1 MIQFKHLVIFTSLL
15 IAGCAA
21 YFSVYGIG
29 LLFSG
34 ATIAAMI
41 MASSLEL
48 GKLVTTSWLFRYWNK
63 ANILMRTYMIIAVFA
78 LMAITSLGIFGFLT
92 AAFQKS
98 SLETELSINKIST
111 MEVQK
116 LDENSKIEATK
127 KSIEKI
133 YALRSSQESR
143 LNGVLTNVLIAR
155 NPIQLQ
161 NIQNQ
166 INDQIGDLNKQLDGE
181 NEKLKRY
188 SDKVSEIEEGIFKL
202 KVDNSQKKDITTFKF
217 VADQFDTTIQNVVK
231 WFIAV
236 LIAVFDPLAVI
247 LLLAYNI
254 STNKVYD
261 EETSDYEIYKDQKPI
276 KKEEPVTEPK
286 ETFVEKVVEKIVEVE
301 KPVEVEKVV
310 EKIVEV
316 EKPVEVEKVV
326 EKIVEVEKPVEVERI
341 VEKIVEKPVEVER
354 IVEKIVEKPVQKIIE
369 KPIYKPSGVR
379 GMFSF

>member
-1 MIQFKHLVIFTSLL
+1 M

-34 ATIAAMI
+34 ATVAAMI

-48 GKLVTTSWLFRYWNK
+48 GKLVTTSWLFRYWHK
-63 ANILMRTYMIIAVFA
+63 ANILMKTYMIVAIFA
-78 LMAITSLGIFGFLT
+78 LMAITSLGIYGFLT

-98 SLETELSINKIST
+98 SLENELSVNKIAT
-111 MEVQK
+111 LEVQK
-116 LDENSKIEATK
+116 TEELSKIEATK

-133 YALRSSQESR
+133 YALRGSQESR
-143 LNGVLTNVLIAR
+143 LNEILTNALIAR

-166 INDQIGDLNKQLDGE
+166 INDQIGDLNKQLETE
-181 NEKLKRY
+181 NEKQKSY
-188 SDKVSEIEEGIFKL
+188 SDKASKIDEGIFKL
-202 KVDNSQKKDITTFKF
+202 KVENSQKKDITTFKF
-217 VADQFDTTIQNVVK
+217 VAEQFNTTIQNVVK

-247 LLLAYNI
+247 LLLAYNM

-261 EETSDYEIYKDQKPI
+261 EEKSEFQIYKQQKPN
-276 KKEEPVTEPK
+276 EESV
-286 ETFVEKVVEKIVEVE
+286 VEKVVEKVVEVEKPVEKIVEKVVE
-301 KPVEVEKVV
+301 KPVEVEKIV
-310 EKIVEV
+310 EKVI
-316 EKPVEVEKVV
+316 EKPVNR
-326 EKIVEVEKPVEVERI
+326 PT
-341 VEKIVEKPVEVER
+341 
-354 IVEKIVEKPVQKIIE
+354 
-369 KPIYKPSGVR
+369 GVR

>member
-1 MIQFKHLVIFTSLL
+1 MIKFQHLVLFTSLL

-34 ATIAAMI
+34 ATIAAMV

-63 ANILMRTYMIIAVFA
+63 SNVLMKTYMIVAIFA
-78 LMAITSLGIFGFLT
+78 LMGITSLGIFGFLT

-98 SLETELSINKIST
+98 SLETELSVNKIST
-111 MEVQK
+111 LETQ
-116 LDENSKIEATK
+116 KIEEKLKMDSVK

-143 LNGVLTNVLIAR
+143 LTEVLTNTLIAR

-166 INDQIGDLNKQLDGE
+166 INDQIGDLNKQLESE
-181 NEKLKRY
+181 NEKSKLY
-188 SDKVSEIEEGIFKL
+188 GDKVSKIDEEIFKL

-217 VADQFDTTIQNVVK
+217 VADQFSTTIQNVVK

-261 EETSDYEIYKDQKPI
+261 EETNDYEIYKDQKPI

-316 EKPVEVEKVV
+316 EKPVEVE
-326 EKIVEVEKPVEVERI
+326 
-341 VEKIVEKPVEVER
+341 R

>member
-1 MIQFKHLVIFTSLL
+1 L
-15 IAGCAA
+15 
-21 YFSVYGIG
+21 SV
-29 LLFSG
+29 
-34 ATIAAMI
+34 
-41 MASSLEL
+41 
-48 GKLVTTSWLFRYWNK
+48 
-63 ANILMRTYMIIAVFA
+63 
-78 LMAITSLGIFGFLT
+78 
-92 AAFQKS
+92 
-98 SLETELSINKIST
+98 NKIST
-111 MEVQK
+111 LETQ
-116 LDENSKIEATK
+116 KIEEKLKMDSVK

-143 LNGVLTNVLIAR
+143 LTEVLTNTLIAR

-166 INDQIGDLNKQLDGE
+166 INDQIGDLNKQLESE
-181 NEKLKRY
+181 NEKSKIY
-188 SDKVSEIEEGIFKL
+188 GDKVSKIDEEIFKL

-217 VADQFDTTIQNVVK
+217 VADQFSTTIQNVVK

-254 STNKVYD
+254 SSNRVYD
-261 EETSDYEIYKDQKPI
+261 EETNDYEIYKDQKPI

-316 EKPVEVEKVV
+316 EKPVEVE
-326 EKIVEVEKPVEVERI
+326 
-341 VEKIVEKPVEVER
+341 R

>member
-1 MIQFKHLVIFTSLL
+1 MIKFNNLVIFTSLL

-34 ATIAAMI
+34 ATIAAMV

-48 GKLVTTSWLFRYWNK
+48 GKLVTTSWLFKYWSK
-63 ANILMRTYMIIAVFA
+63 AHLLMKTYMIVAIFA
-78 LMAITSLGIFGFLT
+78 LMAITSLGVFGFLT

-98 SLETELSINKIST
+98 SLETELSVSKIST
-111 MEVQK
+111 LETQKNEEKIKME
-116 LDENSKIEATK
+116 SIK
-127 KSIEKI
+127 KSIDRI
-133 YALRSSQESR
+133 YSLRSSQEGR
-143 LNGVLTNVLIAR
+143 LTEVLTNTLIAR

-166 INDQIGDLNKQLDGE
+166 INDQITDLNKQLDSE
-181 NEKLKRY
+181 NEKFKVY
-188 SDKVSEIEEGIFKL
+188 GDKVTKIDEEIFKL

-217 VADQFDTTIQNVVK
+217 VADQFNTTIQNVVK

-254 STNKVYD
+254 STNKTYTDD
-261 EETSDYEIYKDQKPI
+261 EKNYELYKKQEN
-276 KKEEPVTEPK
+276 KKEES
-286 ETFVEKVVEKIVEVE
+286 VENKVESTVI
-301 KPVEVEKVV
+301 
-310 EKIVEV
+310 
-316 EKPVEVEKVV
+316 
-326 EKIVEVEKPVEVERI
+326 
-341 VEKIVEKPVEVER
+341 EKIVEKPVEVE
-354 IVEKIVEKPVQKIIE
+354 KIVERKTKG
-369 KPIYKPSGVR
+369 GVR

>member
-1 MIQFKHLVIFTSLL
+1 MIKFQHLVIFTSLL

-34 ATIAAMI
+34 ATIAAMV

-63 ANILMRTYMIIAVFA
+63 ANILMKTYMIIAIFA
-78 LMAITSLGIFGFLT
+78 LMGITSLGVFGFLT

-98 SLETELSINKIST
+98 SLETELSVNKIST
-111 MEVQK
+111 LEIQK
-116 LDENSKIEATK
+116 NEEKLKIESVK
-127 KSIEKI
+127 KSIERI
-133 YALRSSQESR
+133 YTLRSSQESR
-143 LNGVLTNVLIAR
+143 LTEVLTNTLIAR

-166 INDQIGDLNKQLDGE
+166 INDQITDLNKQLESE
-181 NEKLKRY
+181 NEKSKIY
-188 SDKVSEIEEGIFKL
+188 GDKISKIDEEIFKL

-217 VADQFDTTIQNVVK
+217 VADQFNTTIQNVVK

-254 STNKVYD
+254 SSNRIYD
-261 EETSDYEIYKDQKPI
+261 EETKEFQMYKKKQSTTDSDSN
-276 KKEEPVTEPK
+276 V
-286 ETFVEKVVEKIVEVE
+286 VEKVI
-301 KPVEVEKVV
+301 
-310 EKIVEV
+310 
-316 EKPVEVEKVV
+316 
-326 EKIVEVEKPVEVERI
+326 
-341 VEKIVEKPVEVER
+341 EKIVEKPVEVEK
-354 IVEKIVEKPVQKIIE
+354 IVEKIVEKPIEVEKIVEKPVEKIIE
-369 KPIYKPSGVR
+369 KVINKPSGVR

>member
-34 ATIAAMI
+34 ATVAAMI

-63 ANILMRTYMIIAVFA
+63 ANILMRTYMIVAVFA

-98 SLETELSINKIST
+98 SLETELSINKIAT
-111 MEVQK
+111 LETQK
-116 LDENSKIEATK
+116 LEEKSKIEATK
-127 KSIEKI
+127 KSIDKI

-143 LNGVLTNVLIAR
+143 LTEVLTNTLIAR

-166 INDQIGDLNKQLDGE
+166 INDQIGDLNKQLDAE
-181 NEKLKRY
+181 NEKLKSS
-188 SDKVSEIEEGIFKL
+188 SDKTSKLDESIFKL

-217 VADQFDTTIQNVVK
+217 VADQFNTTIQNVVK

-261 EETSDYEIYKDQKPI
+261 EETNDYEIYKDQKPV
-276 KKEEPVTEPK
+276 KKEETVTEPK
-286 ETFVEKVVEKIVEVE
+286 ETIVEKVVEKIVEVE
-301 KPVEVEKVV
+301 KPVEVEK
-310 EKIVEV
+310 IV
-316 EKPVEVEKVV
+316 EKPVEVEK
-326 EKIVEVEKPVEVERI
+326 I
-341 VEKIVEKPVEVER
+341 VEKIVEKPVE
-354 IVEKIVEKPVQKIIE
+354 KIVE

>member
-34 ATIAAMI
+34 ATIAVMI

-48 GKLVTTSWLFRYWNK
+48 GKLVTTSWLFRYWNY
-63 ANILMRTYMIIAVFA
+63 ANILMRIYMITAVFA
-78 LMAITSLGIFGFLT
+78 LMAITSLGVFGFLT

-98 SLETELSINKIST
+98 SLETELSLNKIST
-111 MEVQK
+111 LESQK
-116 LDENSKIEATK
+116 KEEISKIESTK
-127 KSIEKI
+127 KSIEKL
-133 YALRSSQESR
+133 YTLRSSQENR

-166 INDQIGDLNKQLDGE
+166 INDQITDLNKQLE
-181 NEKLKRY
+181 NENDKIKTY
-188 SDKVSEIEEGIFKL
+188 SAKSTSVDDAIFKL
-202 KVDNSQKKDITTFKF
+202 KVDNSQKKDIITFKF

-231 WFIAV
+231 WFIVV
-236 LIAVFDPLAVI
+236 LITVFDPLAVV

-254 STNKVYD
+254 STNKVYSEDGKNYELYKKQEKSTD
-261 EETSDYEIYKDQKPI
+261 ESNDKP
-276 KKEEPVTEPK
+276 TQS
-286 ETFVEKVVEKIVEVE
+286 TVERIVE
-301 KPVEVEKVV
+301 KPVEVEK
-310 EKIVEV
+310 IVERIV
-316 EKPVEVEKVV
+316 EKPVEVEK
-326 EKIVEVEKPVEVERI
+326 IVDR
-341 VEKIVEKPVEVER
+341 IVEKPVEVEKIVDR
-354 IVEKIVEKPVQKIIE
+354 IVERKSKT
-369 KPIYKPSGVR
+369 GLR

>member
-1 MIQFKHLVIFTSLL
+1 MIV
-15 IAGCAA
+15 
-21 YFSVYGIG
+21 
-29 LLFSG
+29 
-34 ATIAAMI
+34 
-41 MASSLEL
+41 
-48 GKLVTTSWLFRYWNK
+48 
-63 ANILMRTYMIIAVFA
+63 AVFA

-98 SLETELSINKIST
+98 SLETELSINKIAT
-111 MEVQK
+111 LETQK
-116 LDENSKIEATK
+116 LEEKGKIEATK
-127 KSIEKI
+127 KSIDKI

-143 LNGVLTNVLIAR
+143 LTEVLTNTLIAR

-166 INDQIGDLNKQLDGE
+166 INDQIGDLNKQLDAE
-181 NEKLKRY
+181 NEKLKSS
-188 SDKVSEIEEGIFKL
+188 SDKTSKLDESIFKL

-217 VADQFDTTIQNVVK
+217 VADQFNTTIQNVVK

-261 EETSDYEIYKDQKPI
+261 EETNDYEIYKDQKPV
-276 KKEEPVTEPK
+276 KKEETVTEPK
-286 ETFVEKVVEKIVEVE
+286 ETFVEKVVEKIVE
-301 KPVEVEKVV
+301 
-310 EKIVEV
+310 
-316 EKPVEVEKVV
+316 
-326 EKIVEVEKPVEVERI
+326 
-341 VEKIVEKPVEVER
+341 VEKPVEVER

>member
-98 SLETELSINKIST
+98 SLETELSINKIAT
-111 MEVQK
+111 LETQK
-116 LDENSKIEATK
+116 LEENSRIEATK
-127 KSIEKI
+127 KSIDKI
-133 YALRSSQESR
+133 YVLRSSQESR
-143 LNGVLTNVLIAR
+143 LTEVLTNALIAR

-166 INDQIGDLNKQLDGE
+166 INDQIGDLNKQLDAE
-181 NEKLKRY
+181 NDKLKTS
-188 SDKVSEIEEGIFKL
+188 SDKMSKLDESIFKL

-217 VADQFDTTIQNVVK
+217 VADQFNTTIQNVVK

-247 LLLAYNI
+247 LLLAYTFLLTKFMIQRKMLTLLKKINLLMTQLI
-254 STNKVYD
+254 NN
-261 EETSDYEIYKDQKPI
+261 PI
-276 KKEEPVTEPK
+276 LSLLRKLLRSQLK
-286 ETFVEKVVEKIVEVE
+286 
-301 KPVEVEKVV
+301 
-310 EKIVEV
+310 
-316 EKPVEVEKVV
+316 
-326 EKIVEVEKPVEVERI
+326 
-341 VEKIVEKPVEVER
+341 
-354 IVEKIVEKPVQKIIE
+354 
-369 KPIYKPSGVR
+369 
-379 GMFSF
+379 

>member
-1 MIQFKHLVIFTSLL
+1 MIEFRYLIIFTSLL

-34 ATIAAMI
+34 ATISAMI

-63 ANILMRTYMIIAVFA
+63 ANLLMKTYMIVAIFA
-78 LMAITSLGIFGFLT
+78 LMAITSLGIYGFLT

-98 SLETELSINKIST
+98 SLETELS
-111 MEVQK
+111 V
-116 LDENSKIEATK
+116 SKITTLEAQKSEELVKIQDTK

-133 YALRSSQESR
+133 YSLRSSQEAR
-143 LNGVLTNVLIAR
+143 LSEVLTNTLIAR

-166 INDQIGDLNKQLDGE
+166 INDQIGDLNKQLEGE
-181 NEKLKRY
+181 NGKLKIY
-188 SDKVSEIEEGIFKL
+188 NDKVSKIDDGIFKL
-202 KVDNSQKKDITTFKF
+202 KVENSQKKDITTFKF

-231 WFIAV
+231 WFIVV
-236 LIAVFDPLAVI
+236 LIIVFDPLAVI

-254 STNKVYD
+254 TLKK
-261 EETSDYEIYKDQKPI
+261 EDYELYKN
-276 KKEEPVTEPK
+276 ESVS
-286 ETFVEKVVEKIVEVE
+286 EKQEV
-301 KPVEVEKVV
+301 
-310 EKIVEV
+310 I
-316 EKPVEVEKVV
+316 
-326 EKIVEVEKPVEVERI
+326 
-341 VEKIVEKPVEVER
+341 EKIVEKPVEVE
-354 IVEKIVEKPVQKIIE
+354 KIVEKPVDKVV
-369 KPIYKPSGVR
+369 KVPVSKPSGVR

>member
-34 ATIAAMI
+34 ATVAAMI

-63 ANILMRTYMIIAVFA
+63 ANILMRTYMIVAVFA

-98 SLETELSINKIST
+98 SLETELSINKIAT
-111 MEVQK
+111 LETQK
-116 LDENSKIEATK
+116 LEEKGKIEATK
-127 KSIEKI
+127 KSIDKI

-143 LNGVLTNVLIAR
+143 LTEVLTNTLIAR

-166 INDQIGDLNKQLDGE
+166 INDQIGDLNKQLDAE
-181 NEKLKRY
+181 NEKLKSS
-188 SDKVSEIEEGIFKL
+188 SDKTSKLDESIFKL

-217 VADQFDTTIQNVVK
+217 VADQFNTTIQNVVK

-261 EETSDYEIYKDQKPI
+261 EETNDYEIYKDQKPV
-276 KKEEPVTEPK
+276 KKEETVTEPK
-286 ETFVEKVVEKIVEVE
+286 ETFVEKVVEKIVE
-301 KPVEVEKVV
+301 
-310 EKIVEV
+310 
-316 EKPVEVEKVV
+316 
-326 EKIVEVEKPVEVERI
+326 
-341 VEKIVEKPVEVER
+341 VEKPVEVER

>member
-34 ATIAAMI
+34 ATVAAMI

-63 ANILMRTYMIIAVFA
+63 ANILMRTYMIVAVFA

-98 SLETELSINKIST
+98 SLETELSINKIAT
-111 MEVQK
+111 LETQK
-116 LDENSKIEATK
+116 LEEKGKIEATK
-127 KSIEKI
+127 KSIDKI

-143 LNGVLTNVLIAR
+143 LTEVLTNTLIAR

-166 INDQIGDLNKQLDGE
+166 INDQIGDLNKQLDAE
-181 NEKLKRY
+181 NEKLKSS
-188 SDKVSEIEEGIFKL
+188 SDKTSKLDESIFKL

-217 VADQFDTTIQNVVK
+217 VADQFNTTIQNVVK

-261 EETSDYEIYKDQKPI
+261 EETNDYEIYKDQKPV
-276 KKEEPVTEPK
+276 KKEEPIVEPK
-286 ETFVEKVVEKIVEVE
+286 ETTVEKVVEKIVEVE
-301 KPVEVEKVV
+301 KPVEVEK
-310 EKIVEV
+310 
-316 EKPVEVEKVV
+316 
-326 EKIVEVEKPVEVERI
+326 I
-341 VEKIVEKPVEVER
+341 VEKIVEKPVE
-354 IVEKIVEKPVQKIIE
+354 KIVE

>member
-1 MIQFKHLVIFTSLL
+1 MIEFRYLIIFTSLL

-34 ATIAAMI
+34 ATISAMI

-63 ANILMRTYMIIAVFA
+63 ANLLMKTYMIVAIFA
-78 LMAITSLGIFGFLT
+78 LMAITSLGIYGFLT

-98 SLETELSINKIST
+98 SLETELS
-111 MEVQK
+111 V
-116 LDENSKIEATK
+116 SKITTLEAQKSEELVKIQDTK

-133 YALRSSQESR
+133 YSLRSSQEAR
-143 LNGVLTNVLIAR
+143 LSEVLTNTLIAR

-166 INDQIGDLNKQLDGE
+166 INDQIGDLNKQLEGE
-181 NEKLKRY
+181 NGKLKIY
-188 SDKVSEIEEGIFKL
+188 NDKVSKIDDGIFKL
-202 KVDNSQKKDITTFKF
+202 KVENSQKKDITTFKF

-231 WFIAV
+231 WFIVV
-236 LIAVFDPLAVI
+236 LIVVFDPLAVI

-254 STNKVYD
+254 TLKK
-261 EETSDYEIYKDQKPI
+261 EDYELYKN
-276 KKEEPVTEPK
+276 ESVS
-286 ETFVEKVVEKIVEVE
+286 EKQEVIEKIVEKPVEVIKEVE
-301 KPVEVEKVV
+301 KPVEVEK
-310 EKIVEV
+310 II
-316 EKPVEVEKVV
+316 EKPVEKVV
-326 EKIVEVEKPVEVERI
+326 KVPVS
-341 VEKIVEKPVEVER
+341 
-354 IVEKIVEKPVQKIIE
+354 
-369 KPIYKPSGVR
+369 KPSGVR

>member
-34 ATIAAMI
+34 ATVAAMI

-63 ANILMRTYMIIAVFA
+63 ANILMRTYMIVAVFA

-98 SLETELSINKIST
+98 SLETELSINKIAT
-111 MEVQK
+111 LETQK
-116 LDENSKIEATK
+116 LEEKGKIEATK
-127 KSIEKI
+127 KSIDKI

-143 LNGVLTNVLIAR
+143 LTEVLTNTLIAR

-166 INDQIGDLNKQLDGE
+166 INDQIGDLNKQLDAE
-181 NEKLKRY
+181 NEKLKSS
-188 SDKVSEIEEGIFKL
+188 SDKTSKLDESIFKL

-217 VADQFDTTIQNVVK
+217 VADQFNTTIQNVVK

-261 EETSDYEIYKDQKPI
+261 EETNDYEIYKDQKPV
-276 KKEEPVTEPK
+276 KKEETVTEPK
-286 ETFVEKVVEKIVEVE
+286 EIIVEKV
-301 KPVEVEKVV
+301 
-310 EKIVEV
+310 
-316 EKPVEVEKVV
+316 
-326 EKIVEVEKPVEVERI
+326 
-341 VEKIVEKPVEVER
+341 
-354 IVEKIVEKPVQKIIE
+354 VEKIVEKPVQKIIE

>member
-1 MIQFKHLVIFTSLL
+1 MIKFQHLVLFTSLL

-34 ATIAAMI
+34 ATIAAMV

-63 ANILMRTYMIIAVFA
+63 SNVLMKTYMIVAIFA
-78 LMAITSLGIFGFLT
+78 LMGITSLGIFGFLT

-98 SLETELSINKIST
+98 SLETELSVNKIST
-111 MEVQK
+111 LETQ
-116 LDENSKIEATK
+116 KIEEKLKMDSVK

-143 LNGVLTNVLIAR
+143 LTEVLTNTLIAR

-166 INDQIGDLNKQLDGE
+166 INDQIGDLNKQLESE
-181 NEKLKRY
+181 NEKSKLY
-188 SDKVSEIEEGIFKL
+188 GDKVSKIDEEIFKL

-217 VADQFDTTIQNVVK
+217 VADQFSTTIQNVVK

-254 STNKVYD
+254 SSNRVYD
-261 EETSDYEIYKDQKPI
+261 EEKLERVQENKDISQNKPEQI
-276 KKEEPVTEPK
+276 
-286 ETFVEKVVEKIVEVE
+286 I
-301 KPVEVEKVV
+301 
-310 EKIVEV
+310 I
-316 EKPVEVEKVV
+316 
-326 EKIVEVEKPVEVERI
+326 
-341 VEKIVEKPVEVER
+341 EKIVEKPVEVEK
-354 IVEKIVEKPVQKIIE
+354 IIEKPVEIEKIVEKPVEVEKIVEKIIE
-369 KPIYKPSGVR
+369 KPAKKSTGVR